1 MMAKYELNFRCIAA
15 FLGAILGYLYG
26 EWSPLITV
34 LVAFVIIDYI
44 SGLIAATYIG
54 SLSSKIGFQ
63 GIAKKVMLFTIVA
76 VAHLCDLNIGSKTII
91 MDATIYFYL
100 ANELL
105 SILENAGRIG
115 LPVPNQIKK
124 FINVLKEKSEK
135 K

>member
-1 MMAKYELNFRCIAA
+1 MTKYELFFRSIAA
-15 FLGAILGYLYG
+15 LLGAVSGYLYG
-26 EWSPLITV
+26 EWSSLIAV
-34 LVAFVIIDYI
+34 LVAFVVIDYI
-44 SGLIAATYIG
+44 SGLIAAAYIG

-76 VAHLCDLNIGSKTII
+76 AAHLCDVIVGSKNII

-124 FINVLKEKSEK
+124 LISVLKEKSGGE
-135 K
+135 